1 MKIISTTLDGVF
13 IIEPKLFGD
22 DRGFFMETYNKKS
35 WLEVGLP
42 DVEFVQDNHS
52 KSAKGVLRGLHFQHP
67 QSQGKLVRV
76 TSGSVYDVVVD
87 IREGSPTFGE
97 SFGLELSEKNKRQ
110 LWIPTGFAH
119 GFLTLEDNTE
129 FLYKCTDYYAP
140 EYDNSLLWNDEELVI
155 EWPSIDVDFNLAEE
169 NNTIMQKDKIGNVAV
184 LLMLFQTCAF
194 ARGC

>member
-155 EWPSIDVDFNLAEE
+155 EWPSIDVDFNLAE
-169 NNTIMQKDKIGNVAV
+169 KDRLGKRLKDFTNLPHFVELGSGV
-184 LLMLFQTCAF
+184 
-194 ARGC
+194 